1 MNWHTYIFTH
11 KALSAPQKVIV
22 LKANKK
28 TFILP
33 FRIIK
38 NNKGEL
44 IMEQNFLIK
53 ARAEKQNQL
62 AEYNE
67 LVDRIAENER
77 LLNELNAELE
87 KFDDL
92 SIVRSDLDEIQEY
105 IYQLG
110 IEQRP
115 EPVQEEQEQDVQ

>member
-1 MNWHTYIFTH
+1 MTNWHNYIFTA
-11 KALSAPQKVIV
+11 KSLKKPERMIV
-22 LKANKK
+22 LKVEEK
-28 TFILP
+28 ILTKP
-33 FRIIK
+33 FKIIK

-53 ARAEKQNQL
+53 ARAEKQNQI

-67 LVDRIAENER
+67 LVDKIAENER

-92 SIVRSDLDEIQEY
+92 SIVRSDIDEIQEY

-115 EPVQEEQEQDVQ
+115 EPEEEEQDVQ

>member
-1 MNWHTYIFTH
+1 MII
-11 KALSAPQKVIV
+11 LKVEE
-22 LKANKK
+22 K
-28 TFILP
+28 TIPMLFK
-33 FRIIK
+33 IIK

-62 AEYNE
+62 AKYNE
-67 LVDRIAENER
+67 LVDKIAENER
-77 LLNELNAELE
+77 LLNDLKAELE

-92 SIVRSDLDEIQEY
+92 NTVSSDLNEIQEY

-115 EPVQEEQEQDVQ
+115 EPVQEEQEQEVQ

>member
-1 MNWHTYIFTH
+1 
-11 KALSAPQKVIV
+11 
-22 LKANKK
+22 
-28 TFILP
+28 
-33 FRIIK
+33 
-38 NNKGEL
+38 
-44 IMEQNFLIK
+44 MEQNFLIK
-53 ARAEKQNQL
+53 ARAEKQNQI

-67 LVDRIAENER
+67 LVDKIAENER

-92 SIVRSDLDEIQEY
+92 SIVRSDIDEIQEY

-115 EPVQEEQEQDVQ
+115 EPEEEEQDVQ